1 MAEPKYCYRHPDRE
15 TGLSCSECGRPICVD
30 CMTVAPVGI
39 RCPEH
44 AGARPQAVAAVSR
57 PASIAGK
64 RVRRTAARH
73 GYVIPEFSVTRI
85 LVALNVLV
93 YLAELAGGSGID
105 GNSGWIFSH
114 GALLRNGLYYG
125 NSVYTPSAFVHLPGA
140 LAVGDAGLAHG
151 EWWRLIT
158 AAFLHYG
165 PIHIGMNMLALW
177 WLGHPVEAALGRW
190 RFLLLYVVAGF
201 AGSTGALLLSPNDV
215 TVGASGAIFGILGAF
230 FVLEYHATGR
240 LMGQAM
246 TLIVINIAFSFAV
259 PNISIGGHLG
269 GLAAGV
275 LGTVAFTSFR
285 QWYPAVGRAAIM
297 RGGVVVVIG
306 IVAVAIAYYRV
317 KHLA

>member
-1 MAEPKYCYRHPDRE
+1 MAEPRYCYRHPDRE

-44 AGARPQAVAAVSR
+44 AGARPRAVVAASR

-73 GYVIPEFSVTRI
+73 GYVFPEFSVTRL
-85 LVALNVLV
+85 LVIANVLV

-105 GNSGWIFSH
+105 GNSGWIFQH
-114 GALLRNGLYYG
+114 GALVRNGIYFQHTILPPGVFGVAG
-125 NSVYTPSAFVHLPGA
+125 NI
-140 LAVGDAGLAHG
+140 GLAHG

-165 PIHIGMNMLALW
+165 PIHLGLNMLALW
-177 WLGHPVEAALGRW
+177 WLGPPVEAALGRA
-190 RFLLLYVVAGF
+190 RYLVLYLAAGL
-201 AGSTGALLLSPNDV
+201 AGSAGALILNPNSV
-215 TVGASGAIFGILGAF
+215 TLGASGAIFGILGALLI
-230 FVLEYHATGR
+230 LEYQVTGS

-259 PNISIGGHLG
+259 SNISVGGHIGGLI
-269 GLAAGV
+269 AGI
-275 LGTVAFTSFR
+275 LGTVALISFR
-285 QWYPAVGRAAIM
+285 RYYPAVGRAGVV
-297 RGGVVVVIG
+297 RSGVVVLIG
-306 IVAVAIAYYRV
+306 VLSVVIAYFKV
-317 KHLA
+317 HSGT